1 MDQAGESYRELLEK
15 EQRRRKIKMFRH
27 SLGFTIMV
35 AFVFYILFY
44 YSIDIFWILVIVGIL
59 IYANYEIYR
68 LIKQIKAFFSL
79 DDELHY
85 EEGEIIKY
93 NARRKK
99 TKKWIPI
106 ESVEEV
112 YLNVEDRPNLLF
124 VVYNEDGMKKAD
136 SFYKQRIKERD
147 KFISDLEKR
156 SLIVDKPVTF
166 EELKIKVEGS

>member
-1 MDQAGESYRELLEK
+1 MDKSVETYRELLDK
-15 EQRRRKIKMFRH
+15 EQRRRKIRIIRH
-27 SLGFTIMV
+27 SLGLTLMV
-35 AFVFYILFY
+35 IFVFLIVFLREIDTIWLVLMVGSIIYINY
-44 YSIDIFWILVIVGIL
+44 VIYKL
-59 IYANYEIYR
+59 ISEVKTLY
-68 LIKQIKAFFSL
+68 SL

-124 VVYNEDGMKKAD
+124 VIYNEDGMKKAD